1 MFLIYLNFTVAQCER
16 EERKHFYGEF
26 SFAHFMIHEWKDSGK
41 IMTADSKLRNIFHK
55 VYFRAYPNQIVEL
68 AEPVVQQFIWVVGT
82 L

>member
-1 MFLIYLNFTVAQCER
+1 
-16 EERKHFYGEF
+16 
-26 SFAHFMIHEWKDSGK
+26 MIHEWKDSGK